1 MAALL
6 LSAVP
11 MGTTAKEEMERFWN
25 KNLGSQRPLSP
36 HLTIYRWP
44 LPMIMSASHRGTG
57 MAMSG
62 VVSLFGLSALF
73 LPWNFET
80 YLEFVKSLYLGPA
93 LIYTAKFVLTLP
105 LTYHMFNGIRHLS
118 WDLGKG
124 MKIHQLYQSG
134 VAVLVLTVLCSAG
147 LAAM

>member
-1 MAALL
+1 MFLC
-6 LSAVP
+6 S
-11 MGTTAKEEMERFWN
+11 
-25 KNLGSQRPLSP
+25 
-36 HLTIYRWP
+36 WP

-62 VVSLFGLSALF
+62 ALF